1 MTFFVPGSGG
11 PGSVVVVVEV
21 PAGPVVVVELAGL
34 LVGGMELEDTVVVD
48 VVVVGLI
55 QAGSV

>member
-1 MTFFVPGSGG
+1 MSARNCRADRNGAILEGI
-11 PGSVVVVVEV
+11 E
-21 PAGPVVVVELAGL
+21 A
-34 LVGGMELEDTVVVD
+34 VGGMELEDTVVVD